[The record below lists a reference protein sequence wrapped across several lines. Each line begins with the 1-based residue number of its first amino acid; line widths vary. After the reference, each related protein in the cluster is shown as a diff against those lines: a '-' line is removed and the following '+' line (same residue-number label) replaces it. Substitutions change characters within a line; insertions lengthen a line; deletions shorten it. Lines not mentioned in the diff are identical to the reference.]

1 MLRKFQFNFFSEV
14 SNMNGNQCSYIFST
28 SYDFILDQE
37 KEVFSAVSKMIL
49 SDNRVETALLSASE

>member
-1 MLRKFQFNFFSEV
+1 
-14 SNMNGNQCSYIFST
+14 MNGNHCSYIFST

-49 SDNRVETALLSASE
+49 SDNQLETALLSASE